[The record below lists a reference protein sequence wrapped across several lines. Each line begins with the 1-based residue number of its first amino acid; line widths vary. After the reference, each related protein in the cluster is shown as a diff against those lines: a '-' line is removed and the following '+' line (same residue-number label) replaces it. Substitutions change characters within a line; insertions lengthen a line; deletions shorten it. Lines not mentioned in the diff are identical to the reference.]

1 MDDGGERGPLVLLDE
16 TPIADADVL
25 EPPVGDVGGDLL
37 HGVEAEVAAVGE
49 DRGEQGADI
58 PGVDPLLA
66 GLLEV
71 DAEPEVVL
79 DLDEQVGEPD
89 RAAAGVQPA
98 VKLGEAVGLRRVG
111 LLGRVRLQPP
121 PVVVE
126 RDLPVVSDTL
136 QEPVER
142 IRQTCP
148 QLLDRRGGIDG
159 EPGSRPERFADLLPP
174 RAGQEERLEPAEVL
188 RAVDGEVAGLDLV
201 AHLEEQRAL
210 PAAAVRHAVMADER
224 VQRRRGEV
232 ERRMGRNA
240 AAPRRAVFAVGPQRR
255 QRRRPLALLVDE
267 LHPAQKWPGE
277 LAQPGVPLGRLL
289 EAGLPVAPRPVRQVG
304 LVLAQLRLGHG

>member
-1 MDDGGERGPLVLLDE
+1 MQPWAR
-16 TPIADADVL
+16 IA
-25 EPPVGDVGGDLL
+25 
-37 HGVEAEVAAVGE
+37 
-49 DRGEQGADI
+49 EQGAHLS
-58 PGVDPLLA
+58 GVDPLLA

-98 VKLGEAVGLRRVG
+98 VQLGEAVGLRRVW

-121 PVVVE
+121 PVGVE

-142 IRQTCP
+142 IRQTCS

-159 EPGSRPERFADLLPP
+159 EPGSRPERFADPLPL
-174 RAGQEERLEPAEVL
+174 RGGQEERLEPAEVL

-210 PAAAVRHAVMADER
+210 PAAAVGHAVVADER
-224 VQRRRGEV
+224 LQRRRCEV
-232 ERRMGRNA
+232 ERCVGRWA
-240 AAPRRAVFAVGPQRR
+240 AASRRAVFAVGPQRR
-255 QRRRPLALLVDE
+255 QRRRRSLALLVDE
-267 LHPAQKWPGE
+267 LHPAQKRPGE

-304 LVLAQLRLGHG
+304 LVVAQLRLRHG